1 MYFLLTYDFV
11 ADMADR
17 RTPYRPAHL
26 ALASAAHQ
34 RGELILAGAFAETP
48 AGAILVF
55 RADEPAVVE
64 RFVAADPY
72 VANGL
77 VTRWQ
82 IRGLQVAFG
91 G

>member
-1 MYFLLTYDFV
+1 MYYLLSYEFV
-11 ADMADR
+11 ENMTDR
-17 RTPYRPAHL
+17 RTPYRAAHL
-26 ALASAAHQ
+26 ALASAAHA
-34 RGELILAGAFAETP
+34 RGDLVLAGAFAEAP
-48 AGAILVF
+48 AGAVLVF
-55 RADEPAVVE
+55 RTGEPSVVE

-82 IRGLQVAFG
+82 IRALQVAFG